1 VQDFHD
7 EDSSDND
14 SEGGADLEGDID
26 MRPSKRARHGGTS
39 SIVTPGEV
47 ITDDSQWMRYAIPFP
62 PQTHQSKLS

>member
-26 MRPSKRARHGGTS
+26 MRPSKRARHGGAS

-47 ITDDSQWMRYAIPFP
+47 ITDDSQWMRYVLPFSPIPP
-62 PQTHQSKLS
+62 